1 MGMDDRNK
9 QLKAK
14 ILFVLVEVVTVIPC
28 EMIAEILKEDEYEV
42 ESVLDEW
49 VEYLKRQKI
58 EGETCYGI
66 YHKSFL
72 DFLKSKR
79 ALDSTRKLF
88 KQVNQSIADYYLDE
102 EKDNL

>member
-1 MGMDDRNK
+1 MIIYNYFKSTFYDVFYI
-9 QLKAK
+9 K
-14 ILFVLVEVVTVIPC
+14 IIE
-28 EMIAEILKEDEYEV
+28 KDEYEV

-49 VEYLKRQKI
+49 VEYLKRQQI

-79 ALDSTRKLF
+79 VLNSTRRLF
-88 KQVNQSIADYYLDE
+88 QEVNQRIADYLYEEEDE
-102 EKDNL
+102 EGDNIR